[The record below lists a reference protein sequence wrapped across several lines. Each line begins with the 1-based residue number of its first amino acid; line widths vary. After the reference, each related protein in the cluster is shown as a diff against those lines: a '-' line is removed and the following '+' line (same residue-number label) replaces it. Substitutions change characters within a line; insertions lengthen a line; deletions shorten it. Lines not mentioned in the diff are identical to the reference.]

1 MGVKPVDATT
11 VETVM
16 SRRIDGLEPQLTRH
30 GYDIR
35 SLCAQFDARPPKIR
49 QLMRGTLN
57 SQLANELVEEMRAAG
72 LPL

>member
-16 SRRIDGLEPQLTRH
+16 SRRMDDLKPQLTRN
-30 GYDIR
+30 GYDSR
-35 SLCAQFDARPPKIR
+35 ALCAQFDARLSEII

-57 SQLANELVEEMRAAG
+57 SQRTNELAGEMLAAG